1 MKHSKI
7 VDYFRTQISY
17 ESEIRVYAKR
27 IVQDTT
33 SLLRSF
39 LPWKHLEEACPVTL
53 AVETTNICNADCI
66 FCAYQYQEDFRK
78 GHGVM
83 SDEVFERSLTQFK
96 EMGGRKI
103 DFTPLVGDP
112 LVDPKIIPRL
122 KYAKDKG
129 FKVFFFTNG
138 ILFNRIDIE
147 SFIKTGIDSITVS
160 TGPFDK
166 ENYEKMYRTKHG
178 QYEELIQGVKKLLTI
193 RKKLNAKLK
202 IHILFRS
209 NIPYKD
215 LIELPDYKN
224 EIMPLMTEEERKS
237 VYVLTKGFDSWGD
250 LIHKEDLIGIMDLA
264 LPPLIKRRP
273 CTWTFVMMV
282 MWDGK
287 VRACSCRYTGTESLE
302 ENDGLFIGDL
312 NKSSLKDIWHGTEV
326 RDLRQS
332 FVKGNIP
339 PVCQT
344 CSMYR
349 PC

>member
-1 MKHSKI
+1 MKHSKV
-7 VDYFRTQISY
+7 VDYFRTRLSY

-33 SLLRSF
+33 SLLRTF
-39 LPWKHLEEACPVTL
+39 LPWKHLETVPPVTL

-83 SDEVFERSLTQFK
+83 TDEIFERSLTQFK

-112 LVDPKIIPRL
+112 LVDPKIISRVKL
-122 KYAKDKG
+122 AKDMG

-138 ILFNRIDIE
+138 ILFNRVDIE
-147 SFIKTGIDSITVS
+147 SFIKTGIDSITIS
-160 TGPFDK
+160 TGPFEK
-166 ENYEKMYRTKHG
+166 ESYEKMYRTKDG
-178 QYEELIQGVKKLLTI
+178 QYEELIQGLKKLLTV
-193 RKKLNAKLK
+193 RKTLDNKLK
-202 IHILFRS
+202 ISILFRS
-209 NIPYKD
+209 NMPYKD
-215 LIELPDYKN
+215 LVELPDYKN
-224 EIMPLMTEEERKS
+224 EILPLLTEEEQRDI
-237 VYVLTKGFDSWGD
+237 YVLTKGFDSWGD
-250 LIHKEDLIGIMDLA
+250 LIRKEDLIGIMDLA

-312 NKSSLKDIWHGTEV
+312 NNSGLKDIWYGHEV
-326 RDLRQS
+326 KELRRS
-332 FVKGNIP
+332 FIKGSLP
-339 PVCQT
+339 PVCKT